1 MNKNNIL
8 NTNDSEYKELLNNK
22 SKMYQESLNNKSK
35 MYQELNKEKIDKE
48 KIKQYFFFKRS
59 SFQTRNFNYWK
70 NSRDINCQ

>member
-22 SKMYQESLNNKSK
+22 SKMYP
-35 MYQELNKEKIDKE
+35 ELNKEKIDKE
-48 KIKQYFFFKRS
+48 KIKQYFFLKKNKRS